1 MPLLL
6 FTAKTRASF
15 RRSAG
20 QAHALRARV
29 SRVASHVCRSPLAAP
44 PPRHRP
50 QALLTLNESGL
61 PFTIDE
67 VSLTDKPAHFSALYA
82 RALGHD
88 AASTGKVPILQDG
101 AFILTESL
109 AICEYVAAKAGGSLL
124 AATPEER
131 ARAALFADL
140 VAKIGPSCFAL
151 LRVPK
156 GGAEAAAAAAALTEA
171 LAAVSGALALCGGPF
186 LLGERLT
193 VSDIALWPFLE
204 RLSVVHH
211 FRDYAMPEEA
221 RLEPLRRWTEAMR
234 ARESVKKTENSAEFL
249 IPHYSKYVA

>member
-1 MPLLL
+1 
-6 FTAKTRASF
+6 
-15 RRSAG
+15 
-20 QAHALRARV
+20 
-29 SRVASHVCRSPLAAP
+29 
-44 PPRHRP
+44 
-50 QALLTLNESGL
+50 LLTLNESGL

-67 VSLTDKPAHFSALYA
+67 VSLTDNPAHFTALYA
-82 RALGHD
+82 RALGRD

-171 LAAVSGALALCGGPF
+171 LGAVSDALALCGGPF
-186 LLGERLT
+186 LLGERWAAKRMARGASAAKVT
-193 VSDIALWPFLE
+193 WALPCH
-204 RLSVVHH
+204 V
-211 FRDYAMPEEA
+211 AGGQPA
-221 RLEPLRRWTEAMR
+221 RRAPAAFGRAARRA
-234 ARESVKKTENSAEFL
+234 ARCPACGARGQRFPPPRRRRPPCAPCACSTCS
-249 IPHYSKYVA
+249 